1 MVNKNFFIFSFNIRF
16 GLVIMIVNEYK
27 VVMFIK
33 SIIEKKGDMK
43 LVVFI
48 GYFSQ
53 VLESLRNIIGWIKS
67 DLSKFFV
74 DYGNIF
80 IIIEDEVVFVIK
92 NVRFNVIIIGSR
104 F

>member
-1 MVNKNFFIFSFNIRF
+1 MFLRLLMVNKNFFIFSFNFRF

-48 GYFSQ
+48 GYFS
-53 VLESLRNIIGWIKS
+53 
-67 DLSKFFV
+67 
-74 DYGNIF
+74 
-80 IIIEDEVVFVIK
+80 
-92 NVRFNVIIIGSR
+92 
-104 F
+104 